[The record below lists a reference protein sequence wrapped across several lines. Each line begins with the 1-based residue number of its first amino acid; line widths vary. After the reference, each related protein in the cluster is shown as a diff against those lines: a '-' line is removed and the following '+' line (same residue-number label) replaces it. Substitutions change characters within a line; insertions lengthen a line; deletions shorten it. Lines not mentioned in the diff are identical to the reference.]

1 MTHYPRMRTWSWYLP
16 DEPPTGEVSL
26 TETTNFSRPAKATW
40 HLLGAQ
46 RTGVIGIFV
55 ATLINAPLGALVSV
69 IIGQTTQYAFS
80 EPSWRTVALPL
91 AATAILLFIAYI
103 CEATADAFTDLSQAR
118 CA

>member
-16 DEPPTGEVSL
+16 DEPPSGEVSL
-26 TETTNFSRPAKATW
+26 TETTDFSRPGTATW
-40 HLLGAQ
+40 RLLGAQ

-80 EPSWRTVALPL
+80 VPPGAP
-91 AATAILLFIAYI
+91 
-103 CEATADAFTDLSQAR
+103 
-118 CA
+118 